1 MDAADQVGA
10 VCEVAIVGLGP
21 VGATLA
27 ALLGERGV
35 DVIVIDPAAEPLPYP
50 RAIAADDEMLRT
62 MLRVP
67 GLSEPQRLFGGEPRC
82 EVRDSRGAL
91 LTTVTFGE
99 TALGL
104 PGCPS
109 ITSPRWKGS
118 CAPRWIGCPAFP
130 NGSGRP

>member
-1 MDAADQVGA
+1 M
-10 VCEVAIVGLGP
+10 GP

-35 DVIVIDPAAEPLPYP
+35 DVLVIDPTAEPPPYP

-67 GLSEPQRLFGGEPRC
+67 GLTEPQRLFGGEPRC
-82 EVRDSRGAL
+82 EVRDARGTL

-99 TALGL
+99 TSLGL
-104 PGCPS
+104 PGLSFYHQPS
-109 ITSPRWKGS
+109 LERELR
-118 CAPRWIGCPAFP
+118 A
-130 NGSGRP
+130 